1 MAILDLFGLG
11 GQTPFPTN
19 QSPVDYNNPPQPILS
34 QPQAQPG
41 ILSRIQ
47 QGAENAGFRFDNPAR
62 RFANGLMAAASQN
75 PAQVAMQIA
84 QEESAARKLSLEEAR
99 ARRPTLTPTGQPGI
113 FQAVYPDGRMET
125 VTVDAAVQAAAKIED
140 RKDDRLRLQ
149 FEQQGNLLD
158 KRLGAMINIAA
169 MKDNK
174 TKALPASLQKVENQY
189 EEAIDGHLSNVNAV
203 RPIIA
208 NLTPD
213 PNTGKAPLELGPLKN
228 AFNSSRQFL
237 GKSTPESL
245 RYQELEETKTRL
257 VNESLR
263 LNKGTQTEGD
273 AQRAAK
279 ELEAAWAKNDTTAAR
294 KAFERLEE
302 INIQAAE
309 NKAKLINKQRVSQ
322 GLDPVYSGPVVTP
335 RAGAVQPTNAAPAAA
350 PAAAPVVAPGQ
361 TSTGVRFTIEPPK
374 AR

>member
-62 RFANGLMAAASQN
+62 RLANGLMAAASQN

-169 MKDNK
+169 QKNDKPK
-174 TKALPASLQKVENQY
+174 TLPSTLQKSEDTDL
-189 EEAIDGHLSNVNAV
+189 EAIQGYEGTVTAIRPLTESLKVGPNGEPAKLNLGALRNAY
-203 RPIIA
+203 
-208 NLTPD
+208 NQ
-213 PNTGKAPLELGPLKN
+213 
-228 AFNSSRQFL
+228 SRNFL
-237 GKSTPESL
+237 GSSTPESQA
-245 RYQELEETKTRL
+245 YAELERNVTRI

-263 LNKGTQTEGD
+263 LNKGVQTEGD

-279 ELEAAWAKNDTTAAR
+279 ELQAAFAKNDNATMQ
-294 KAFERLEE
+294 KALEE
-302 INIQAAE
+302 LEQINVRGAE
-309 NKAKLINKQRVSQ
+309 NKAKIIDNRRTSQRIEPLF
-322 GLDPVYSGPVVTP
+322 GGNTPVTP
-335 RAGAVQPTNAAPAAA
+335 RTPAAA
-350 PAAAPVVAPGQ
+350 PAAVPAPGAPAP
-361 TSTGVRFTIEPPK
+361 GAPAPGGADPLGIRKPK
-374 AR
+374 S